1 MTDTSSS
8 HWVESLFPPQY
19 SIRDYRATFQ
29 PDHQRVRR
37 YITTLSSFD
46 APTLAA
52 IYEQS
57 YLFTLIQRLAKQEE
71 EEENKS
77 KTRTKAN
84 QTQPIDSILDIR
96 LIRAYL
102 EKHKDKDDNS
112 EQTDNLWTSDEIAT
126 IRSAY
131 AKVRD
136 DYLRVKSESD
146 YYRNQME
153 TLQTKLNETSQVYDK
168 LREEHLALQKVHTRW
183 TMRTNASEQL
193 IDEQRRENKELKE
206 HMEKLTEQ
214 NEFYRQNQ
222 LQMQS
227 TLLEK
232 QARIDHFERKIDHYD
247 KTIKWEC
254 DRRIGLVEKRL
265 QTDKERYQ
273 IEQNKLQGKLDKE
286 QDLRRQNL
294 LALDQLRKH
303 VSLAALPQE
312 NEQSLCDIKHVK
324 YVS

>member
-1 MTDTSSS
+1 MTTSSSS

-29 PDHQRVRR
+29 PDHQRLRR

-46 APTLAA
+46 GPTLAA

-71 EEENKS
+71 DEQSKS
-77 KTRTKAN
+77 KTKTQAN
-84 QTQPIDSILDIR
+84 QTQPIDSVLDIR

-102 EKHKDKDDNS
+102 EKHKGKEEKPD
-112 EQTDNLWTSDEIAT
+112 EIENLWTSDEIST

-131 AKVRD
+131 MKVRD
-136 DYLRVKSESD
+136 DYLRVKSEND

-153 TLQTKLNETSQVYDK
+153 TLQTKLNETTQIYEK
-168 LREEHLALQKVHTRW
+168 LREEHLSLQKVHTRW
-183 TMRTNASEQL
+183 TMRTNASEQIL
-193 IDEQRRENKELKE
+193 DEQRRENKELTE
-206 HMEKLTEQ
+206 HVGKLTEQ

-227 TLLEK
+227 SLLEK
-232 QARIDHFERKIDHYD
+232 QTRMEHLERKMDHYD
-247 KTIKWEC
+247 KTIKNEC
-254 DRRIGLVEKRL
+254 DRRIDLVQKRS
-265 QTDKERYQ
+265 QTDKERYK
-273 IEQNKLQGKLDKE
+273 IEQSKLQTKLDKE

-303 VSLAALPQE
+303 VSLAQPPQE
-312 NEQSLCDIKHVK
+312 DDQSLCNIKNVK
-324 YVS
+324 YV